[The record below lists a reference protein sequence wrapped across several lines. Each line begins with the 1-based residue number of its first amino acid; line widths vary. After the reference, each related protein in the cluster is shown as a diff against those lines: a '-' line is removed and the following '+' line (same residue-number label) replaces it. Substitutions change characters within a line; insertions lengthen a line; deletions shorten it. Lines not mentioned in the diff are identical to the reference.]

1 MNLNAEY
8 CKYKYE
14 DKKYTQKNRKCF
26 FKKKK
31 SPHCAH
37 CSNLSCV
44 RPVFMTFHSLSLNE
58 TSSARQISRVAK
70 VKACC

>member
-26 FKKKK
+26 FKKEFH
-31 SPHCAH
+31 PIVHTVATCRV
-37 CSNLSCV
+37 CV
-44 RPVFMTFHSLSLNE
+44 RYL
-58 TSSARQISRVAK
+58 
-70 VKACC
+70 